1 MVKTLFITKI
11 LQKKFRQEFPE
22 TSLKIGT
29 ELFNTDQPQSIKVSD
44 HLATAE
50 VTESGSSYQPRVAW
64 ADAGHIGVI
73 GSDCNCEVSKT
84 SFCQHIWSLIL
95 ELDKKGI
102 SLKIPFRKNNR
113 FLKMKDFTDLF
124 GEDVLEVVDT
134 DLATQVEKSKNNQL
148 LKMKDWKAVDID
160 LEKDFPGSH
169 LTTFAEAFVVL
180 NPDPLQS
187 DAIKLKFFQV
197 EDTGFGP
204 KIRPLILL
212 HDRMRKIANP
222 QFDQLVTVI
231 MNLSQ
236 NDKTIT
242 EGHVRAVKVSSLQF
256 ILKSLLETKNVYAS
270 TEDYMI
276 FRETREPK
284 HIEPLNLKN
293 FVIHAQESQSGLNLV
308 GALVTEHGENIPI
321 AEVKKIGE
329 PGLFYHG
336 NLIGFLNL
344 TEEQNAW
351 FQEASQGIV
360 NVLPEEQESFLEYA
374 LNSQCRFEVPTHL
387 KWETIEVEPAP
398 KYRLILEKNQQTTE
412 EEKKSS
418 RFALELSFQ
427 YGERWVKH
435 FDSRK
440 FLPWQ
445 PKRLVY
451 IRNFELENQWAS
463 KVDISQLSNKSVNGR
478 LVPIIRENQVFQFIK
493 TCLEA
498 GIPVDVDSR
507 KATKSSRMRLSVS
520 SGIDWFEVTGDIEFD
535 GHWVKI
541 PNVLEAINRGES
553 FVPLSDG
560 GIGVIDEEIIEKLG
574 RLTHFAEFKN
584 NAIRFNKSQALL
596 LNSLLE
602 IEGEVTL
609 DSYFEEMRS
618 RLKEFEGITSLKAP
632 DGFQGELRQYQC
644 EGLGWL
650 KFLEGFGLGGVLAD
664 DMGLGKTIQCLA
676 FLQGRFKNYSEKGQP
691 SLLVAPKSLLMNWVS
706 EISKF
711 TPNISCHVHAGND
724 RTGDFQKLAKHQLVI
739 TTYQTLLRDLDQMKT
754 IQWDCIILDEAQNIK
769 SPSALISKAVKSLS
783 AEFRLA
789 MTGTPIEN
797 SIQDL
802 FSISDFVNPGFLT
815 GRKRGL
821 ASQLTQDDRKALAKA
836 FKPIILRRT
845 KDQVLKD
852 LPAKIEQYISVEL
865 EEGQLKTYE
874 ELKRFYQ
881 SQLVNEVKE
890 VGVNKSQMKILSALT
905 RLRQAALH
913 PGLIDQNLT
922 TEKSAKFEAMLEMLE
937 EVIAENH
944 RVLIFSQ
951 FTSLLALLKPE
962 IEKRNIKYSYLD
974 GQTQDR
980 QGVIEQFKTENHPV
994 FLMSLKAGG
1003 VGLNLVEADYVFL
1016 LDPWWNPAVES
1027 QAIDR
1032 AHRIGQTRPVHAYR
1046 FIAKDTVEE
1055 KILALQ
1061 QTKKDIAAD
1070 LFDEKTSLI
1079 KNLSASDIENLFN

>member
-11 LQKKFRQEFPE
+11 LQKKFRSEFSE
-22 TSLKIGT
+22 SSLKIGS
-29 ELFNTDQPQSIKVSD
+29 ELFNLDKVLSLKVSD

-50 VTESGSSYQPRVAW
+50 VSEGAVSFNPRIAW
-64 ADAGHIGVI
+64 ADAGHIGVL
-73 GSDCNCEVSKT
+73 GSDCQCEAAKT
-84 SFCQHIWSLIL
+84 GFCGHIWSLIL

-124 GEDVLEVVDT
+124 GEDVLEMVDS

-148 LKMKDWKAVDID
+148 LKVKDWKSVDID

-231 MNLSQ
+231 MNLSL
-236 NDKTIT
+236 NDKSMT
-242 EGHVRAVKVSSLQF
+242 EGHVRAVKISALQF
-256 ILKSLLETKNVYAS
+256 ILKPLLETKNVYAS

-276 FRETREPK
+276 YRETHEPK
-284 HIEPLNLKN
+284 HLEPLNLKD
-293 FVIHAQESQSGLNLV
+293 FVVHAQESQNGLNLV
-308 GALVTEHGENIPI
+308 GALVSDLGENIPI

-329 PGLFYHG
+329 PGFFYYS
-336 NLIGFLNL
+336 NQIGFLSL
-344 TEEQNAW
+344 SEEQLAW
-351 FQEASQGIV
+351 FNESSQGIV
-360 NVLPEEQESFLEYA
+360 SVSAEEQESFLEYA
-374 LNSQCRFEVPTHL
+374 LNSQCQFEVPNHL
-387 KWETIEVEPAP
+387 KWETIEVDPLP
-398 KYRLILEKNQQTTE
+398 KYRLVLEKSQQSE
-412 EEKKSS
+412 EDKKNS
-418 RFALELSFQ
+418 RFAIELSFQ
-427 YGERWVKH
+427 YGERSIKYT
-435 FDSRK
+435 DSRK

-445 PKRLVY
+445 PKRIVY
-451 IRNFELENQWAS
+451 KRNSLAETQWAS
-463 KVDISQLSNKSVNGR
+463 KVDVSGFSNKSVNGK
-478 LVPIIRENQVFQFIK
+478 LVPVIRESQVFQFIK
-493 TCLEA
+493 TSLEA

-507 KATKSSRMRLSVS
+507 KATKSSRLKLAVS
-520 SGIDWFEVTGDIEFD
+520 SGIDWFEVSGEVEFD

-541 PNVLEAINRGES
+541 PTVLEAISKGES
-553 FVPLSDG
+553 FVPLADG
-560 GIGVIDEEIIEKLG
+560 GMGVIDEEIIEKLA
-574 RLTHFAEFKN
+574 RLTHFSELKN
-584 NAIRFNKSQALL
+584 NTIRFNKSQALL

-602 IEGEVTL
+602 SEEEVSL
-609 DSYFEEMRS
+609 DSYFEEIRS
-618 RLKEFEGITSLKAP
+618 KLKEFDGIKSLKAP
-632 DGFQGELRQYQC
+632 NGFLGELRSYQC

-676 FLQGRFKNYSEKGQP
+676 FLQDRMIKYSDKGQP

-706 EISKF
+706 EIKKF
-711 TPNISCHVHAGND
+711 TPDISSHIHAGND
-724 RTGDFQKLAKHQLVI
+724 RTGDFKELARHQLVI
-739 TTYQTLLRDLDQMKT
+739 TTYQTLLRDLEQMKL
-754 IQWDCIILDEAQNIK
+754 IQWDCVILDEAQNIK
-769 SPSALISKAVKSLS
+769 SPSALISKAVKSLT

-821 ASQLTQDDRKALAKA
+821 ATQLTQDDRKALARA

-852 LPAKIEQYISVEL
+852 LPAKIEQYITVEL
-865 EEGQLKTYE
+865 EEGQLKAYE
-874 ELKRFYQ
+874 ELKRYYQ
-881 SQLVNEVKE
+881 SQLMNEVKE
-890 VGVNKSQMKILSALT
+890 VGVNRSQMKILSALT

-913 PGLIDQNLT
+913 PGLIDQNLAV
-922 TEKSAKFEAMLEMLE
+922 EKSAKFEAMLEMLE

-962 IEKRNIKYSYLD
+962 IEKRQIPYSYLD
-974 GQTQDR
+974 GQTQNR
-980 QGVIEQFKTENHPV
+980 QEVIEEFKSKNHPV

-1055 KILALQ
+1055 KILELQ
-1061 QTKKDIAAD
+1061 KTKKDIAAD

-1079 KNLSASDIENLFN
+1079 KNLSASDIEDLFN